1 MSDIKLSPHIFTS
14 QNPYSSSQIMNNSEA
29 EKKIIREADQL
40 KRHFSEYSNSNN
52 LQSVFEDHSDQSISK
67 KKVNEMTSV
76 PMENDTD
83 LNLERKFKPF
93 TTNFSK
99 DFDQLPGQEQK
110 EKLNEIENELPNKES
125 KEKSKDSP
133 KYNIT
138 HTEENKSKEF
148 LQHRS
153 DGNSLDSDSD
163 SSQISP
169 GNSSSKK
176 KPTKHSLQTNKID
189 SIFLETNSKSR
200 KSNVISF
207 GIGNKGLFV
216 NDLSNNNDS
225 DSPKS
230 KKSHRKKTIKE
241 EEEKDCESLKHL
253 YRPNTDQETVKS
265 YLKGSKNSR
274 ASKED
279 YSICKAPPQKTLYSV
294 ISNFYITKKFIM
306 LLRNATVY
314 RRPKWLKSMHFKMI
328 NDWSFWE
335 DGWRN
340 ADENSEN
347 QNNNNMRIK
356 RKLQK
361 IKEKCVKL
369 KNNAEYYFPKT
380 FDPTTKFRV
389 LWDLLHLMIIVFN
402 MIYVPIEVGFDLS
415 EEIRENET
423 MSIVQKFSLCFFFV
437 DLIVNMNTAYYD
449 KGNLIFSRSHI
460 VRNYLKGDFFRDI
473 ISFFP
478 QILSLFTII
487 SDYFDLL
494 ILLRIYNL
502 KKIFLSIEEFIFVD
516 ERMYNTLALLKLI
529 FGVLFLS
536 HLLACIWHFIGYIE
550 KENSNTWLFFYDLMT
565 KPWYIRYLNSYY
577 YVVIS
582 MNTVGYGDIVPQSP
596 IEKFYSIFFIYF
608 ACWIFAYTL
617 NSIGIILQDINKM
630 NHDYIRNMNLIN
642 GYMKQ
647 KNINFDLRMR
657 IRKYIQFIWTEEKAH
672 NEVETS
678 QVINKL
684 SNSLRQELLL
694 QANGIILRE
703 LPMFHLNFSEET
715 LKKIVYTM
723 KEVSFIP
730 GDTIYNSNDNDDKS
744 LYILRS
750 GEIELYVETPR
761 SNCDPVTIV
770 KTLTKKG
777 EVFGEYSF
785 FSNKERETCAR
796 SRNYTSVF
804 IIKQQDVLDILKEN
818 TLDYQNY
825 CQIKDQMN
833 LYQFYDGLYGKCHI
847 CKENNHQSIECPLLH
862 LSLCKSRIIQKL
874 LYTESQKRE
883 PISTRKPTKSSHPLK
898 NFEKHENLAQ
908 KLHQYLLSEDE
919 DLSSSV
925 ISEESPDSN
934 ANSNDTKPS
943 EEEIQPFNTVNN
955 EELPKFN
962 QEITGPRAPILKG
975 AGQLSRVNTNT
986 FNYVESKNSIP
997 QNENVEFMRPETNPV
1012 KFFNDMQTNNNN
1024 TSNINNNI
1032 NNFSNNKGVSFFP
1045 NLKQQNSDDSIS
1057 LYSNFSRK
1065 SKASNNNI
1073 EVRKKMKSQTMD
1085 YSKKLTNNVED
1096 DDTSNKSGKRT
1107 KGSSS
1112 SKIKINREGS
1122 AITLDSRK
1130 SLKSTDSSRN
1140 SLIAGILKKNEE
1152 QKETQVMT
1160 TTTENKEVL
1169 LDDLCKSYENYFP
1182 HNNVEV
1188 VVEWA
1193 NEVIERRR
1201 KRKKLS
1207 KISSKIFAN
1216 TFESINTREKS
1227 IQINS
1232 PAIKGRKRINNPARS
1247 NFFQQN
1253 PGNLP
1258 GKPNKH
1264 DRRKSLFDK
1273 EKIIE
1278 FLKEEEKKKMQTM
1291 GVWSKV
1297 KGIFNWRK
1305 KDEDLLSK
1313 YSIKGNIAA
1322 RKNSKPNKKSQEK
1335 K

>member
-1 MSDIKLSPHIFTS
+1 MSDIKLSPHLFNS
-14 QNPYSSSQIMNNSEA
+14 QNPYSSSHISNNSDV
-29 EKKIIREADQL
+29 EKKLIKEVDQL
-40 KRHFSEYSNSNN
+40 KRHYSEYSNSNN
-52 LQSVFEDHSDQSISK
+52 LQSVFEDHSDRSVSK
-67 KKVNEMTSV
+67 KKINEMTSV

-83 LNLERKFKPF
+83 LNIARKFKPF

-99 DFDQLPGQEQK
+99 DFDQLPGHEQNLK
-110 EKLNEIENELPNKES
+110 EISNELS
-125 KEKSKDSP
+125 LSKSKDSP
-133 KYNIT
+133 KYNNP
-138 HTEENKSKEF
+138 HTEVNKSKEF
-148 LQHRS
+148 LQHQS
-153 DGNSLDSDSD
+153 DDNSLDSDSA

-169 GNSSSKK
+169 GHSSSKQ

-189 SIFLETNSKSR
+189 SVLLETNSKSR

-230 KKSHRKKTIKE
+230 RKSQRKKTIKE

-265 YLKGSKNSR
+265 LIKGSKNSR

-340 ADENSEN
+340 SDENSEN
-347 QNNNNMRIK
+347 QNNMKIK

-369 KNNAEYYFPKT
+369 KNNAEYYLPKT

-415 EEIRENET
+415 EEMRENET
-423 MSIVQKFSLCFFFV
+423 MSIAKKFSLCVFFV

-449 KGNLIFSRSHI
+449 KGNLIFRRSQI
-460 VRNYLKGDFFRDI
+460 VRNYLKSDFFRDI
-473 ISFFP
+473 ISFSP
-478 QILSLFTII
+478 QILALFTII

-516 ERMYNTLALLKLI
+516 ERMYNTIALLKLI

-550 KENSNTWLFFYDLMT
+550 KDNSNNWLFFYDLMT

-647 KNINFDLRMR
+647 KSINFDLRMR

-761 SNCDPVTIV
+761 SNNDPVTIV

-777 EVFGEYSF
+777 EVFGEFSF
-785 FSNKERETCAR
+785 FSNKERETSAR
-796 SRNYTSVF
+796 SKNYTSVF

-818 TLDYQNY
+818 ALDYQNY

-833 LYQFYDGLYGKCHI
+833 LYQFYDALYEKCHI
-847 CKENNHQSIECPLLH
+847 CKENTHQSIECPILH

-874 LYTESQKRE
+874 LYTESQKRQ
-883 PISTRKPTKSSHPLK
+883 PKSRKPTKSSHPLK

-919 DLSSSV
+919 ELSSSV
-925 ISEESPDSN
+925 ISEESPVS
-934 ANSNDTKPS
+934 NSNSINNTKPS
-943 EEEIQPFNTVNN
+943 EEEIQQLNAANN

-962 QEITGPRAPILKG
+962 QETTGPRAPILKG
-975 AGQLSRVNTNT
+975 AGPLSRVNTNT

-1012 KFFNDMQTNNNN
+1012 KFLNDMQNNNNNISNNSINN
-1024 TSNINNNI
+1024 TSN
-1032 NNFSNNKGVSFFP
+1032 NKGPVVSFFP
-1045 NLKQQNSDDSIS
+1045 NSKQQNSDDSIS

-1065 SKASNNNI
+1065 SKASVNNI
-1073 EVRKKMKSQTMD
+1073 EVRKKRKSQTVD
-1085 YSKKLTNNVED
+1085 YSKKLTNNAED
-1096 DDTSNKSGKRT
+1096 DDTSNKSGRRT

-1112 SKIKINREGS
+1112 SKIKINKENSGT
-1122 AITLDSRK
+1122 AITLDSKK
-1130 SLKSTDSSRN
+1130 SLKSTDSSKN

-1160 TTTENKEVL
+1160 TTTENKELL

-1193 NEVIERRR
+1193 NEANERRR
-1201 KRKKLS
+1201 KRKKFS

-1216 TFESINTREKS
+1216 TFESINTKEKS
-1227 IQINS
+1227 LQINS
-1232 PAIKGRKRINNPARS
+1232 PAFIKGRKRIMNNPGRS

-1253 PGNLP
+1253 QGNIPGNT
-1258 GKPNKH
+1258 NKH
-1264 DRRKSLFDK
+1264 DRRRSIFDK

-1297 KGIFNWRK
+1297 KNIFNWKK

-1313 YSIKGNIAA
+1313 YSIKGNVSN
-1322 RKNSKPNKKSQEK
+1322 RKNSKPNQKNQDKK
-1335 K
+1335 